1 MATKKSLSLLQLQK
15 QKLKKQ
21 RALATT
27 PKARALLD
35 RQINRVQV
43 RIVDTQ
49 KLLKA
54 SPSQNA
60 LPPSSKGGDLK
71 TTKGPRRRNVNT
83 NQSGGTRTGQPGKG
97 GSSPSAEQMRQATR
111 RAGVQS
117 RRPGI
122 SGLLSALS
130 IGATVGTAMQN
141 NLPKRR
147 TSSNR
152 GAGRATENVEE
163 TSTPTKKK
171 GMSNIPPRE
180 GTGKGS
186 PNDKTKVTPSQS
198 SSSSSAS
205 KTPVKTPAKPK
216 RDRMEKASS
225 SERMAAWAKANR
237 KMIEKSGTK
246 KQKELLAKAL
256 KKKKPQSAAN
266 KAGYPGNRNY

>member
-21 RALATT
+21 KALATT

-43 RIVDTQ
+43 KIVDTQ
-49 KLLKA
+49 RLLKA

-83 NQSGGTRTGQPGKG
+83 NPSGGTRTGQPGKG

-117 RRPGI
+117 RRPGTG
-122 SGLLSALS
+122 GLLSALS

-141 NLPKRR
+141 NLPKRK

-152 GAGRATENVEE
+152 GAGRATENVKE
-163 TSTPTKKK
+163 TSTSTKKK

-186 PNDKTKVTPSQS
+186 PNDKKKVTPKRS

-205 KTPVKTPAKPK
+205 KSPAKAPSKPK
-216 RDRMEKASS
+216 RDRMENATK
-225 SERMAAWAKANR
+225 SERMAAWAKANP
-237 KMIEKSGTK
+237 K
-246 KQKELLAKAL
+246 LAKRL
-256 KKKKPQSAAN
+256 EEQKKRKAKKR
-266 KAGYPGNRNY
+266 AGGTLYSGRTGMSNIG